1 MTLPDAQKSRAVLMA
16 WLVPSLL
23 GVITSLMVLGGTIFI
38 GIMTRQAD
46 EIHGLRDDFQKSQVL
61 MEARVTRLEDALIR
75 HVYIDAEDYTSALTH
90 SATPTPRPILPIL
103 PKFHV
108 KERPKKP

>member
-1 MTLPDAQKSRAVLMA
+1 MTEQRTRGMIV

-61 MEARVTRLEDALIR
+61 MEARVTRLEDAMIR
-75 HVYIDAEDYTSALTH
+75 HVYTTMSDSEGVVHREPA
-90 SATPTPRPILPIL
+90 L
-103 PKFHV
+103 PK
-108 KERPKKP
+108 PKYHMHSDKP

>member
-1 MTLPDAQKSRAVLMA
+1 MTEQRTRGMIV

-61 MEARVTRLEDALIR
+61 MEARVTRLEDAMIR
-75 HVYIDAEDYTSALTH
+75 HVYTSMSDSEGVVHREPA
-90 SATPTPRPILPIL
+90 L
-103 PKFHV
+103 PKQKYHMHSD
-108 KERPKKP
+108 KP